1 MTKKTTRS
9 EQYTGSVSTLYMA
22 MELSSKE
29 WKLGFST
36 GMGQKARRR
45 QVAATDGTKLVEE
58 INLAK
63 KRFQLPATARVLS
76 CYEAGRDGFWLHR
89 LLTEAGIECLVVDSS
104 SIEVNRRARR
114 AKADGLDVES
124 LLKQLIH
131 YDYGEKKVWSVVRVP
146 TAEQEDRRQ
155 PDRELRT
162 LKKERTRTL
171 NRIKGLLASQGVRLQ
186 MPMNLSDEKVEG
198 MRLWNGSSLQSRLK
212 SRLKREWQHVVFLRE
227 QIAAVQREQNEALRR
242 QKEPDVAKIRQLETL
257 RGVGPVSSS
266 VLVGEFFGWRDF
278 KNGRQV
284 GSLAGLTPT
293 PYDSGTMR
301 REQGISKAGNRH
313 VRGIAIELAWSW
325 LRYQEKSELS
335 RWFMERFDGAGKRA
349 RKVGIVALARRL
361 LIALWRYLETG
372 ALPEGA
378 ELKAT
383 T

>member
-1 MTKKTTRS
+1 MTKKTTRN

-29 WKLGFST
+29 WNLGFSI

-45 QVAATDGTKLVEE
+45 HVEANDEAKLLQE
-58 INLAK
+58 IEQAK
-63 KRFQLPATARVLS
+63 KRFQLPRTARVLS
-76 CYEAGRDGFWLHR
+76 CYEAGRDGFWFHHR
-89 LLTEAGIECLVVDSS
+89 LTEAGIENLVVDSS

-124 LLKQLIH
+124 LLKQLIR

-146 TAEQEDRRQ
+146 TPEQEDRRQ

-186 MPMNLSDEKVEG
+186 MPLNLTEEKVEG
-198 MRLWNGSSLQSRLK
+198 IRLSNGSGLQPRLK

-227 QIAAVQREQNEALRR
+227 QIDAIQREQKEALRR
-242 QKEPDVAKIRQLETL
+242 REEPEVVKIRQLGLL

-266 VLVGEFFGWRDF
+266 ILVEEFFGWRDF

-325 LRYQEKSELS
+325 LRHQEKSELT
-335 RWFMERFDGAGKRA
+335 RWFLERFGGAGKRA

-361 LIALWRYLETG
+361 LIALWRFLETG

-383 T
+383 S

>member
-29 WKLGFST
+29 WNLGFST

-45 QVAATDGTKLVEE
+45 HVEANDEAKLRQE
-58 INLAK
+58 IELAK
-63 KRFQLPATARVLS
+63 KRFHLPATARVLS

-89 LLTEAGIECLVVDSS
+89 RLTEAGIENLVVDSS

-124 LLKQLIH
+124 LLKQLIR
-131 YDYGEKKVWSVVRVP
+131 YDYGEKKVWSVVQVP
-146 TAEQEDRRQ
+146 TPEQEDRRQ

-162 LKKERTRTL
+162 LKKERTRTV
-171 NRIKGLLASQGVRLQ
+171 NRIKGLLASQGIRLQ
-186 MPMNLSDEKVEG
+186 APLNLTEEMVEG
-198 MRLWNGSSLQSRLK
+198 IRLSNGSGLQPRLK
-212 SRLKREWQHVVFLRE
+212 SRLKREWQHVEFLWG
-227 QIAAVQREQNEALRR
+227 QIDAIQRERKEALRR
-242 QKEPDVAKIRQLETL
+242 REEPEVVKIRQLGLL

-266 VLVGEFFGWRDF
+266 ILVEEFFGWRDF

-293 PYDSGTMR
+293 PYDSGTSR

-325 LRYQEKSELS
+325 LRHQEKSELS
-335 RWFMERFDGAGKRA
+335 RWFHERFGGAGKRA

-361 LIALWRYLETG
+361 LIALWRFLETG

-383 T
+383 S